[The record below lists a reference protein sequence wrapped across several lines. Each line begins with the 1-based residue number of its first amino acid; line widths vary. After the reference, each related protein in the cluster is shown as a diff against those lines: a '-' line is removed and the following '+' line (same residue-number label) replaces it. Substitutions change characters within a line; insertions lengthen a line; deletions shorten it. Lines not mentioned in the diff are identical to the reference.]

1 MVKYQLCQLSSG
13 DLKGQHVGDPEI
25 VVVVDFLFP
34 WGYFQWSAIGVTLG
48 QNKIMREC
56 EGVGQGEEL
65 FFKLRIGNFLEPTVI
80 DRTYSRM
87 DEVHVGLSL
96 QVCAFEMGDWQSWI
110 TRDFIRKVGSTPGSV
125 TTIRGDSGITWNRL
139 DAKRSHLPESG

>member
-1 MVKYQLCQLSSG
+1 MPIKFWRPERLTCRGPRDSSCGRLS
-13 DLKGQHVGDPEI
+13 LPLRI
-25 VVVVDFLFP
+25 
-34 WGYFQWSAIGVTLG
+34 WSAVGVTLG

-80 DRTYSRM
+80 DRTYSRV

-96 QVCAFEMGDWQSWI
+96 QVCAFEMGDWQS
-110 TRDFIRKVGSTPGSV
+110 
-125 TTIRGDSGITWNRL
+125 
-139 DAKRSHLPESG
+139 

>member
-1 MVKYQLCQLSSG
+1 M
-13 DLKGQHVGDPEI
+13 GQV
-25 VVVVDFLFP
+25 
-34 WGYFQWSAIGVTLG
+34 
-48 QNKIMREC
+48 
-56 EGVGQGEEL
+56 EEL
-65 FFKLRIGNFLEPTVI
+65 FLIENGQLIAPTVI

-96 QVCAFEMGDWQSWI
+96 QVCAFEMGDWKSLI
-110 TRDFIRKVGSTPGSV
+110 TRDFICKLGKTQGSV